1 MYLKRA
7 FENPALTQQMLYF
20 DPFYGVKR
28 PDGKP
33 ETRTQGLEDRPGISI
48 TEDGKVRVLYYAPNA
63 SSVAIVGIGGSME
76 GSFPLQ
82 KMEDGSGYWETYLEN
97 ITPGFHYH
105 TYSVD
110 GVETLNPIAPVGY
123 GCGQAINYFEMPD
136 PLFTDYYCKDVP
148 HGSIR
153 MEQYFSSVTGKMRA
167 CWVYT
172 PPGYDGGDER
182 YPVLYLQH
190 GGGENECGWIW
201 QGKIHYIL
209 DNLIAEGRSQKMLV
223 VMNSGY
229 AHVQE
234 EDGSY
239 TSLPM
244 DEVIA
249 KDCIPFID
257 AKFRTKAQR
266 EYRCAAGLSMGASH
280 ARNMAFYHRDLFASL
295 AMFSCG
301 AGFAIK
307 GKDIMGIPYDFSD
320 VFSTPAE
327 YNASMLQTFITCGE
341 QDPRHVFTKPQ
352 VEELRSLG
360 YNVQYTSFLGYH
372 EWDVWRKSA
381 AALLPL
387 LFAW

>member
-1 MYLKRA
+1 
-7 FENPALTQQMLYF
+7 
-20 DPFYGVKR
+20 
-28 PDGKP
+28 
-33 ETRTQGLEDRPGISI
+33 
-48 TEDGKVRVLYYAPNA
+48 
-63 SSVAIVGIGGSME
+63 
-76 GSFPLQ
+76 
-82 KMEDGSGYWETYLEN
+82 
-97 ITPGFHYH
+97 
-105 TYSVD
+105 
-110 GVETLNPIAPVGY
+110 
-123 GCGQAINYFEMPD
+123 
-136 PLFTDYYCKDVP
+136 
-148 HGSIR
+148 
-153 MEQYFSSVTGKMRA
+153 
-167 CWVYT
+167 
-172 PPGYDGGDER
+172 
-182 YPVLYLQH
+182 
-190 GGGENECGWIW
+190 
-201 QGKIHYIL
+201 
-209 DNLIAEGRSQKMLV
+209 MLV

-229 AHVQE
+229 AHVQQ

-360 YNVQYTSFLGYH
+360 YNVQYTSFPGYH

-381 AALLPL
+381 AAMLPL